1 MSRNVAV
8 SVTSIILA
16 LAVLSFAAV
25 RVTALSSIMAPAGTK
40 VGLTFLDPVD
50 TAKVK
55 PGDKVHF
62 RVDANTT
69 VKGHV
74 VIRKGSTLTGTVKS
88 VGHPFI
94 LHAGYA
100 IITHLAVPTVDKKTV
115 DLNDVR
121 VRARLFSGDIRVRP
135 GTHTKAS
142 TKKDVTIKAQ

>member
-1 MSRNVAV
+1 M
-8 SVTSIILA
+8 SIILA
-16 LAVLSFAAV
+16 FAVLSLAAA
-25 RVTALSSIMAPAGTK
+25 RVTALTSLLAPAGTK

-62 RVDANTT
+62 RVDANTM

-74 VIRKGSTLTGTVKS
+74 VIRKGISLTGTVKS

-100 IITHLAVPTVDKKTV
+100 IITHLAVATVDKKTV

-121 VRARLFSGDIRVRP
+121 VRARLFGGDIRVRP

>member
-1 MSRNVAV
+1 VLRNAAV

-16 LAVLSFAAV
+16 VAVLSFAAAPV
-25 RVTALSSIMAPAGTK
+25 SALASIMARAGTK

-55 PGDKVHF
+55 PGDRVRF

-69 VKGHV
+69 VQGHV
-74 VIRKGSTLTGTVKS
+74 VIRKGSTLTGSVKA

-100 IITHLAVPTVDKKTV
+100 IITHLAVTTVDKKTV
-115 DLNDVR
+115 ELSDVR

-135 GTHTKAS
+135 GTHTKAT
-142 TKKDVTIKAQ
+142 TKKDVTVKAP